1 MCIRTTLPNRR
12 PATPHAL
19 LDAPA
24 LCCSREQGA
33 GRSGMIGDVEREEG
47 FEPSTSSLEGT
58 RSAQLSYSRVRSTYQ
73 LAVSRFGSGVSLGG
87 NCRLRTPG
95 SVQVG
100 TAPGAFDFDE
110 RGDAEAPTFWFD
122 SVRPLSDAFQVLV
135 GHEVGRFEDPLAQVG
150 SL

>member
-1 MCIRTTLPNRR
+1 MASSGDRGT
-12 PATPHAL
+12 
-19 LDAPA
+19 
-24 LCCSREQGA
+24 
-33 GRSGMIGDVEREEG
+33 GRSGMVGDVEREEG

-73 LAVSRFGSGVSLGG
+73 LAVIRFGSCGSLRGS
-87 NCRLRTPG
+87 CRLRTPG

-110 RGDAEAPTFWFD
+110 RADAEAPTFWFD